1 MNDWN
6 SFYKK
11 ISEIKFTML
20 VTHDEHGWMQARPFT
35 TQAAGRDGA
44 VWFFTRMDSEAVA
57 DVQRDAK
64 ILLCYADTDK
74 NRFISSAGTA
84 SLSHDRQLIN
94 ELWSPAYKA
103 FFPQGLDDPELVL
116 LRVEISRADIWD
128 FEKSKMAQML
138 TIAKAAAG
146 LKVDPHELGV
156 HEVLKK

>member
-1 MNDWN
+1 MNDWK
-6 SFYKK
+6 SFYEK

-20 VTHDEHGWMQARPFT
+20 VTHGESGAMQARPFT

-44 VWFFTRMDSEAVA
+44 VWFFTRMDSDAVK

-64 ILLCYADTDK
+64 VLLCYADTDK
-74 NRFISSAGTA
+74 NRFISSDGTA
-84 SLSHDRQLIN
+84 TLSHDRQLIK
-94 ELWSPAYKA
+94 ELWSPVYTA
-103 FFPQGLDDPELVL
+103 FFPKGMDDPELVL

-128 FEKSKMAQML
+128 SDKSKMAQML

-146 LKVDPHELGV
+146 LKVEPHALGE